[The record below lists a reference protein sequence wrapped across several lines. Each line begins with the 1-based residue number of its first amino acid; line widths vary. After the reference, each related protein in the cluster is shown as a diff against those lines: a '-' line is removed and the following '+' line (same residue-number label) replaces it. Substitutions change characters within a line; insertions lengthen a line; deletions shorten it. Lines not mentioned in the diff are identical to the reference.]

1 MVSVALTMTALSA
14 RLFIDDLIFIE
25 NSFGAQNLGT
35 EFSRFCFFNR
45 TFPTSAC
52 DGHRFTKAAVAVI
65 P

>member
-45 TFPTSAC
+45 TALASP
-52 DGHRFTKAAVAVI
+52 R
-65 P
+65 PL